1 MVSVSAHS
9 GSDSD
14 RKDLLDLLMARL
26 AVLLGDDVLER
37 DRPADVAGTGV
48 VGTTDETAG
57 TPGAPGTADQSNATA
72 ATAPGSPH
80 PADARTLLESIVF
93 ACLAESTDDERVV
106 SLMHTLGWPAHY
118 VCCSVA
124 GTPRRTMSLRARH
137 QFGADCRPM
146 PTVPRRIV

>member
-1 MVSVSAHS
+1 MVSVSARS
-9 GSDSD
+9 GSGSD

-57 TPGAPGTADQSNATA
+57 TAGTPGTADQSNATA

-93 ACLAESTDDERVV
+93 AV
-106 SLMHTLGWPAHY
+106 SRKA
-118 VCCSVA
+118 
-124 GTPRRTMSLRARH
+124 RTTSGSSR
-137 QFGADCRPM
+137 
-146 PTVPRRIV
+146 

>member
-1 MVSVSAHS
+1 MVSVSARS
-9 GSDSD
+9 GSGSD

-57 TPGAPGTADQSNATA
+57 TAGALGTADQSNAAA
-72 ATAPGSPH
+72 ATAPGSQH

-118 VCCSVA
+118 VCCSIA
-124 GTPRRTMSLRARH
+124 GTPPAH
-137 QFGADCRPM
+137 DVA
-146 PTVPRRIV
+146 